1 MPQGIRIVDWKAT
14 TRSWWNGIHT
24 CLKNKRDYAH
34 VGSIPTGRTIRRN
47 KLDLRGHEPIEFE
60 NELRK
65 DLHMKQKFDEN
76 KQVLT
81 TTDSLTTLIGILAG
95 VTLIGVGAI
104 YFMYKR
110 KVKDNDLQRIST
122 NTELGH

>member
-1 MPQGIRIVDWKAT
+1 
-14 TRSWWNGIHT
+14 
-24 CLKNKRDYAH
+24 
-34 VGSIPTGRTIRRN
+34 
-47 KLDLRGHEPIEFE
+47 LDLRGHEPIEFE